1 LVFSP
6 WDEINVKPS
15 LCALGEKQTGGTGV
29 STERDK
35 SKWEGSKENREAV
48 EVAVKQEDVCTH
60 KSIRT
65 QGREGKRREETESV
79 VLPGHLP

>member
-35 SKWEGSKENREAV
+35 SKWEGSKENRAAV
-48 EVAVKQEDVCTH
+48 EVAVKLEDVCTQ
-60 KSIRT
+60 KCIRT
-65 QGREGKRREETESV
+65 LGWEGKRREETASV